1 MTCRILLLACA
12 LLAACA
18 PAPPAQSD
26 TGAGDKPALVRQASG
41 TTALLQAVSAVND
54 RVVWVSGQSATY
66 ARTTDGGR
74 QWRAATV
81 PGDTSLQFRDVHAV
95 DSLTAYLLA
104 AGPGERSRI
113 YKTTNGGASWT
124 LQFTN
129 SDSSAFFD
137 CFAFWDGRSGVVFS
151 DASQG
156 RFPILTTA
164 DGETWQPVSDA
175 ALPAPL
181 AGEGGFAASGTCVV
195 AGENG
200 RAWIGTGN
208 ASTSRV
214 MRTADRGR
222 TWTIATT
229 PIAGAEGAG
238 ITSLAF
244 RDSQNGVAMGGSIAA
259 PDEPS
264 RAVAITR
271 DGGATWTSA
280 GRPTITG
287 AVYGGAYVPGSA
299 ILIAVSPKGASWS
312 RDEGATWAP
321 LDSAPYWSVGFASR
335 RAGWMVG
342 PGGRI
347 TMIVFDR

>member
-1 MTCRILLLACA
+1 MRSWPTLLACM
-12 LLAACA
+12 LAVACA
-18 PAPPAQSD
+18 PAAAPGTNDAGPPE
-26 TGAGDKPALVRQASG
+26 LVRQASG
-41 TTALLQAVSAVND
+41 TEALLQAVSAVNE

-66 ARTTDGGR
+66 ARTTDGGER
-74 QWRAATV
+74 WRAGTV

-113 YKTTNGGASWT
+113 YKTTDGGASWK

-129 SDSSAFFD
+129 SDSTAFFD
-137 CFAFWDGRSGVVFS
+137 CFAFWDSRNGIVFS

-156 RFPILTTA
+156 RFPVLTTT
-164 DGETWQPVSDA
+164 DGETWSAVSA
-175 ALPAPL
+175 TALPTPL
-181 AGEGGFAASGTCVV
+181 PGEGGFAASGTCVV
-195 AGENG
+195 AGEGG

-208 ASTSRV
+208 ASSSRV
-214 MRTADRGR
+214 LRTSDRGR
-222 TWTIATT
+222 SWAVSPT
-229 PIAGAEGAG
+229 PIPGAEGAG
-238 ITSLAF
+238 ITSVSF
-244 RDSQNGVAMGGSIAA
+244 RDSRNGVVMGGSIAA

-271 DGGATWTSA
+271 DGGASWSSA

-287 AVYGGAYVPGSA
+287 AVYGGAYVPGSLT
-299 ILIAVSPKGASWS
+299 LIAVSPKGASWS

-321 LDSAPYWSVGFASR
+321 LDSAAYWSIGFASR

-347 TMIVFDR
+347 TMLVFDR